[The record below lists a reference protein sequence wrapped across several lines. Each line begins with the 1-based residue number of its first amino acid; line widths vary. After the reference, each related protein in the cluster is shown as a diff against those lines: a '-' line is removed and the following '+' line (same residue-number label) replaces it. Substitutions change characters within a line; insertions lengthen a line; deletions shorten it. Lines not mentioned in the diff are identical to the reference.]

1 MKSYLTLYFINI
13 LTTCIILSFLDK
25 NMRFLFPFIVTV
37 TVMYI
42 PIALL
47 NYLLRNL
54 NVLPKNLIYIFLGL
68 VLYVGLLSMV
78 NGSFSLKYL
87 FISDASGF
95 MTIYSFVIFIL
106 LHTLIFHFFK
116 VKRLRN
122 K

>member
-1 MKSYLTLYFINI
+1 
-13 LTTCIILSFLDK
+13 
-25 NMRFLFPFIVTV
+25 MRFLFPFIVTV